1 MKEDLSDYFNLFALG
16 AIAGIAWYFYKEI
29 RSKSSS
35 ILANPNKNTQPV
47 VFGVRG

>member
-29 RSKSSS
+29 RSKSLELSKD
-35 ILANPNKNTQPV
+35 NNTQKV

>member
-29 RSKSSS
+29 RSKSS
-35 ILANPNKNTQPV
+35 ILANPNKNTQSV